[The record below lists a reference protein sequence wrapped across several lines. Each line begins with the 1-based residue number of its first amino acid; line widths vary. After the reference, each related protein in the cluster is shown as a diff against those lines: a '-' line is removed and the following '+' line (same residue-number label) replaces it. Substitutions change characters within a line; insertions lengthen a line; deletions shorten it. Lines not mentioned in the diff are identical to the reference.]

1 MLACLGLTLAPASLG
16 IAETTGAGGQKS
28 AAAEVDAVATQS
40 RTATSANS
48 AQAKQP
54 DIGVIPPIVPV
65 TPPHQ
70 TVMSIQCAVPNS
82 ALAENVPLPR
92 LAKRLRNN
100 LKPVVLAVGSSS
112 TWGVGSSSR
121 RKTYPAQLENILEKV
136 WSGKDVEVINRGVS
150 GETASGT
157 ADRLLN
163 LAAQFKPDLILWQL
177 GTNDAVL
184 RVRIEDF
191 THTVVSTVRKL
202 REANIDV
209 VLVGLQYTPKW
220 ARDSHY
226 FAIRDTLY
234 KIARQ
239 EKLLY
244 VRRYKA
250 MEFLARTN
258 KSLNIMARDNF
269 HLNDMGY
276 QCMAEQ
282 VAQAVVTNLFL
293 RRKPPADKKQVQ

>member
-1 MLACLGLTLAPASLG
+1 
-16 IAETTGAGGQKS
+16 
-28 AAAEVDAVATQS
+28 
-40 RTATSANS
+40 
-48 AQAKQP
+48 
-54 DIGVIPPIVPV
+54 
-65 TPPHQ
+65 
-70 TVMSIQCAVPNS
+70 MSINCAVPNS
-82 ALAENVPLPR
+82 SLADRAPLPR

-100 LKPVVLAVGSSS
+100 TKPVVLAVGSSS

-121 RKTYPAQLENILEKV
+121 RKTYPAQLEHILEKA
-136 WSGKDVEVINRGVS
+136 WLGKDVEVINRGVS

-157 ADRLLN
+157 ADRMLN
-163 LAAQFKPDLILWQL
+163 LAAQFKPDLVLWQL

-184 RVRIEDF
+184 RVRIDDF

-226 FAIRDTLY
+226 FAVRDALY
-234 KIARQ
+234 KIAKQ

-250 MEFLARTN
+250 MEFLARTH
-258 KSLNIMARDNF
+258 KSLRLMSRDNF
-269 HLNDMGY
+269 HLNDLGY

-293 RRKPPADKKQVQ
+293 RRTPAQEKQKVQ